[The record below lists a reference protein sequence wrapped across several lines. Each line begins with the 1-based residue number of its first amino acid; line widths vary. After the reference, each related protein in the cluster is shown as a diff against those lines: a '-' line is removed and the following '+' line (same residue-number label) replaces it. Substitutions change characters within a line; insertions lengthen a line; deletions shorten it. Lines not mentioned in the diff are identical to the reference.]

1 MTLNYDITGE
11 EEYSVSQSVKIDGSA
26 GTGKSTQILLRT
38 EKFLKQNES
47 TISDICLVT
56 YRNSLAEDIIDRF
69 RQEELVSDGFR
80 PERSNIGTMHAI
92 CNRLIR
98 KQTDVDVSN
107 KVSWYEKKLFCNQV
121 GIQYSGS
128 HNRDRTGGKELFRI
142 FNWLL
147 ANKKP
152 PEELPQSMYDDVAEA
167 CEKNVDIRRLWGEWK
182 QFKQNPPAGKIKSL
196 DSGDELFDFDEL
208 LLLVAEQNL
217 TPEHA
222 EMVIVDEM
230 HDVYP
235 AMNDVIR
242 MWMDEMDDTTF
253 VIAGDKHQV
262 ITEYMGATP
271 RFYESIDLPEIK
283 LPKSYRC
290 PESHVEY
297 SHQVLSNYYSPPDI
311 DSESSAGQLIE
322 IRGAR
327 MQYQSA
333 HDNWRITQK
342 ENSPSQLYDQYVSED
357 ETAMFLVRSN
367 HQAGGIA
374 RSLSDEGIPF
384 ASDSVEDWHSSGL
397 IDIYNGI
404 CRCLEVPAEP
414 SYTFERGIVLDV
426 DKTSYIPTEELTE
439 LIEATPSQFVE
450 DTKYDCLRIFDD
462 LDSYAISKLYNVFT
476 DDFFDELHSNPIQ
489 MLLGTADKTKLAR
502 LAHRHN
508 WNPVDEDEVSVR
520 ILTIHASKGMQAD
533 NVFLYDGIPYRVSES
548 IQGSDNSGRNECRT
562 WYVGVTRSSQSLV
575 VVRNAFDG
583 YESSPFLPPVNS
595 VSQLNGSG
603 NV

>member
-11 EEYSVSQSVKIDGSA
+11 EEYGVSESVKIDGSA

-38 EKFLKQNES
+38 EKFLKQNEL

-69 RQEELVSDGFR
+69 REEELVSEGFR

-98 KQTDVDVSN
+98 NQTDIDVSN

-121 GIQYSGS
+121 GLQYNGS
-128 HNRDRTGGKELFRI
+128 HKRDRTGGKELFRT
-142 FNWLL
+142 FSWLL

-152 PEELPQSMYDDVAEA
+152 PEELPQSMYDDVSEA

-182 QFKQNPPAGKIKSL
+182 QFKQNPPVSKVKSL

-208 LLLVAEQNL
+208 LLLVEERNL
-217 TPEHA
+217 VPEHA

-235 AMNDVIR
+235 AMYDVIR

-262 ITEYMGATP
+262 ITEYLGATP
-271 RFYESIDLPEIK
+271 RFYESIELPEIK
-283 LPKSYRC
+283 LPISYRC

-311 DSESSAGQLIE
+311 DSESSAGQLTE

-342 ENSPSQLYDQYVSED
+342 RIHRLNCTSS
-357 ETAMFLVRSN
+357 MLVKMRL
-367 HQAGGIA
+367 
-374 RSLSDEGIPF
+374 RC
-384 ASDSVEDWHSSGL
+384 SS
-397 IDIYNGI
+397 
-404 CRCLEVPAEP
+404 
-414 SYTFERGIVLDV
+414 
-426 DKTSYIPTEELTE
+426 
-439 LIEATPSQFVE
+439 
-450 DTKYDCLRIFDD
+450 
-462 LDSYAISKLYNVFT
+462 
-476 DDFFDELHSNPIQ
+476 
-489 MLLGTADKTKLAR
+489 
-502 LAHRHN
+502 
-508 WNPVDEDEVSVR
+508 
-520 ILTIHASKGMQAD
+520 
-533 NVFLYDGIPYRVSES
+533 
-548 IQGSDNSGRNECRT
+548 
-562 WYVGVTRSSQSLV
+562 
-575 VVRNAFDG
+575 
-583 YESSPFLPPVNS
+583 
-595 VSQLNGSG
+595 
-603 NV
+603 